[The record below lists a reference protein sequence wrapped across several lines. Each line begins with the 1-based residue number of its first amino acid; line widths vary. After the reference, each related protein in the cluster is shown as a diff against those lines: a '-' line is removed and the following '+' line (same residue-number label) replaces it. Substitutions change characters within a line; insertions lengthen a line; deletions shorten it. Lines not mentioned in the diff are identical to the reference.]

1 MNKNLRY
8 FLWKVDLKVS
18 SFMYKK
24 LMRRTHNFECR
35 VVALK
40 DCLELL

>member
-8 FLWKVDLKVS
+8 FLWKTDLKVS

-24 LMRRTHNFECR
+24 LSRKAHDLECR
-35 VVALK
+35 IVALK
-40 DCLELL
+40 DCLNK